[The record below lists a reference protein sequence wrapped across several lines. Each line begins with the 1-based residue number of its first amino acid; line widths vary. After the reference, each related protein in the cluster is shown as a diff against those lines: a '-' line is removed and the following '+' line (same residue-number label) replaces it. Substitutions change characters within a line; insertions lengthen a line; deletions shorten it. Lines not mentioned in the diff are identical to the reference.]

1 MKVQFDTVVNYMG
14 DNDIEEPN
22 MEFNRAG
29 WKEEKQQD
37 LQGVIFAENLD
48 ALENVKQ
55 GYDGQQA
62 EYCQSV
68 NLLKAHVEVE
78 EI

>member
-1 MKVQFDTVVNYMG
+1 MGVEKVQFDTVVNYMG

-29 WKEEKQQD
+29 WKEEKQQGVM
-37 LQGVIFAENLD
+37 QGVIFFENLD

-55 GYDGQQA
+55 GENNFQHA
-62 EYCQSV
+62 
-68 NLLKAHVEVE
+68 LP
-78 EI
+78 EIF